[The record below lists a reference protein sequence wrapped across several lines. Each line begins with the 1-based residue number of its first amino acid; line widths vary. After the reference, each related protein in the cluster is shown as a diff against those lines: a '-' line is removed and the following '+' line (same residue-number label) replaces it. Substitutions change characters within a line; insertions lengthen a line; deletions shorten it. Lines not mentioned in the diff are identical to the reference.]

1 MHRLPSV
8 TDDELEQAIEAEYEA
23 MLRAPTM
30 RETRERLERMHALL
44 DKRSDRKKKS
54 MEREQGLA

>member
-8 TDDELEQAIEAEYEA
+8 TDDELEQAIESEYEA
-23 MLRAPTM
+23 MLRSPTM

-44 DKRSDRKKKS
+44 DQRSEAKKNS
-54 MEREQGLA
+54 MERQMGLA